1 MSKSAVLAA
10 GRLKKDNE
18 QKDLE
23 LDEPA
28 AGVNKTQ
35 FMDSSNKSSAQLEK
49 LHDQAEA
56 FIRKIEAEK
65 RRIEELD
72 SNIKELNAAI
82 LDQRKKL
89 GGANAVR
96 ENSMRTQKQI
106 KILENR
112 LEKSLLKFNE
122 ALTFNKQLR
131 VTSTDNWMYLNLNRG
146 RHPASG

>member
-1 MSKSAVLAA
+1 M
-10 GRLKKDNE
+10 KKDL
-18 QKDLE
+18 DL
-23 LDEPA
+23 
-28 AGVNKTQ
+28 
-35 FMDSSNKSSAQLEK
+35 DSTTMGTSKLQPVDSNDKGSAQLEK

-72 SNIKELNAAI
+72 FNIKDLNASV

-122 ALTFNKQLR
+122 ALAFNKQLR
-131 VTSTDNWMYLNLNRG
+131 VKFNF
-146 RHPASG
+146 

>member
-1 MSKSAVLAA
+1 
-10 GRLKKDNE
+10 
-18 QKDLE
+18 
-23 LDEPA
+23 
-28 AGVNKTQ
+28 
-35 FMDSSNKSSAQLEK
+35 MDSPSAGASKLQSLDSNDKGSAQLEK

-72 SNIKELNAAI
+72 INIKELNASV
-82 LDQRKKL
+82 LDQKKKL

-122 ALTFNKQLR
+122 ALAFNKQLR
-131 VTSTDNWMYLNLNRG
+131 VKLYKWSILMYLVTIGSTGVNR
-146 RHPASG
+146 